1 MRRAVRRLRHRLWV
15 LARRLE
21 QRQLA
26 GGEMQHAE
34 DRAQLGEWGPL
45 G

>member
-1 MRRAVRRLRHRLWV
+1 MRRALRRLRHRLW
-15 LARRLE
+15 LAARRLE
-21 QRQLA
+21 QRQLP

-34 DRAQLGEWGPL
+34 DRATRSEWGPL